1 MPIDIRNVVA
11 GKVTT
16 GATRNKKL
24 KGNAATGDS
33 SSTEASDDSVEIT
46 GKASQIQSL
55 IQQMMASPAVD
66 RSRVDPV
73 KEKIDEGRYEIEPER
88 VANKMLDF
96 EASYNRVR

>member
-1 MPIDIRNVVA
+1 MVIDIKNVGS

-16 GATRNKKL
+16 
-24 KGNAATGDS
+24 S
-33 SSTEASDDSVEIT
+33 SSKSKKVKDTSVESSGSGADAADDSVEIT

-55 IQQMMASPAVD
+55 VQQMMAAPAVD

-96 EASYNRVR
+96 EVSYNKVR

>member
-1 MPIDIRNVVA
+1 MVIDIKNVGS

-16 GATRNKKL
+16 
-24 KGNAATGDS
+24 S
-33 SSTEASDDSVEIT
+33 SSKSKKVKDTSVESSSSGADGSDDSVEIT

-55 IQQMMASPAVD
+55 VQQMMAAPAVD

-73 KEKIDEGRYEIEPER
+73 KEKIDEGRYEIETER

-96 EASYNRVR
+96 EVSYNKVR